1 MVRVGVAGRVFP
13 SLLRAEVT
21 RGEMGRPPVGSFLW
35 RRGDCLGEV
44 PAGETS
50 DPGNVNTDTSD
61 ESDQG
66 DILGD
71 PGRDFRDISEEIF
84 SLHSFLM
91 LVKLSDRGGERKV
104 CLYKSGLECVFIST
118 YSWSFNWLG

>member
-1 MVRVGVAGRVFP
+1 
-13 SLLRAEVT
+13 
-21 RGEMGRPPVGSFLW
+21 MGRPPVGSFLW
-35 RRGDCLGEV
+35 RRGDCRGEV

-50 DPGNVNTDTSD
+50 DPGNVNTDTS

-104 CLYKSGLECVFIST
+104 CLCKSG
-118 YSWSFNWLG
+118 